1 MSPTGSG
8 KGTSDVRDRKIQKL
22 TRMIKAKER
31 ELDLVER
38 KMERAKSQ
46 VSDGDMSK
54 GDYRRLHIQL
64 SRDRKA
70 VRGAI
75 TRLERSRLNRE
86 RRLKDKASEK
96 EEKTRERQERREARA
111 MERELRREERAT
123 KKGKKGDDED
133 DGDED

>member
-1 MSPTGSG
+1 M
-8 KGTSDVRDRKIQKL
+8 RDRKIQKL

-38 KMERAKSQ
+38 KMERAKKQ

-54 GDYRRLHIQL
+54 GDYRRHHIQL

-86 RRLKDKASEK
+86 RKLKDRALEKQDKA
-96 EEKTRERQERREARA
+96 RERQDRREARA
-111 MERELRREERAT
+111 KERELRREERASR
-123 KKGKKGDDED
+123 KGKGSEDED
-133 DGDED
+133 EGDED